1 MKYAL
6 VDEWIV
12 GFCHENNY
20 KEKAIV
26 VEIFPQAVTL
36 DGKMKVTQV
45 TIIREKNFETV
56 DVYFDEN
63 FRYTV
68 YSPNDQFM
76 HDLKNH
82 EIQIYEKN
90 Y

>member
-20 KEKAIV
+20 KEKDIV

-45 TIIREKNFETV
+45 TIIREKNFET
-56 DVYFDEN
+56 DE
-63 FRYTV
+63 
-68 YSPNDQFM
+68 
-76 HDLKNH
+76 
-82 EIQIYEKN
+82 
-90 Y
+90 